1 MEGEASGEQTK
12 FTRVLAAWE
21 AEPTAYESCF
31 LYGCVSGNWTGDSLV
46 IKKKNPTQ
54 LKNLLLSYIT
64 S

>member
-31 LYGCVSGNWTGDSLV
+31 LHGCVSGNWTGGSLV
-46 IKKKNPTQ
+46 IKKKKPHTVKKFAIIIYN
-54 LKNLLLSYIT
+54 
-64 S
+64 